1 MKNTSGNLF
10 IDARFWDII
19 INNNNNNNNTGNIN
33 NNYNNN
39 NTSNNSSVP
48 DDINNNNN
56 ERIRDL
62 VVLVILGVMITVING
77 LIVISFLIRRKLRK
91 RPANIMICSQA
102 CTDLFTA
109 LVYIPVKLV
118 DNETTYTLRWF
129 LVSLF
134 WWKFHN
140 RTLNDSKFRSS
151 LKKKPHSQKTTLP
164 TVYNS

>member
-10 IDARFWDII
+10 IDARFWDVII
-19 INNNNNNNNTGNIN
+19 NNNNNNNTGNIN
-33 NNYNNN
+33 NNNN
-39 NTSNNSSVP
+39 NTGNIYNNSNTNNSSGP
-48 DDINNNNN
+48 DVINNNNN
-56 ERIRDL
+56 NDRIRDL

-118 DNETTYTLRWF
+118 DNETTYTLR
-129 LVSLF
+129 
-134 WWKFHN
+134 
-140 RTLNDSKFRSS
+140 
-151 LKKKPHSQKTTLP
+151 
-164 TVYNS
+164 

>member
-118 DNETTYTLRWF
+118 DNETTYTLR
-129 LVSLF
+129 
-134 WWKFHN
+134 
-140 RTLNDSKFRSS
+140 
-151 LKKKPHSQKTTLP
+151 
-164 TVYNS
+164 